1 MKGMAEWAAGFPALA
16 GPRPC
21 GALLM
26 DDPRPSEDADYPC
39 QSLSTEEL
47 LRMEPHLSRQ
57 GQLGA

>member
-1 MKGMAEWAAGFPALA
+1 MKGMAEWAAGFPALT

-26 DDPRPSEDADYPC
+26 DDPRPSEESDYPC

-47 LRMEPHLSRQ
+47 LRVEPHLSRQ